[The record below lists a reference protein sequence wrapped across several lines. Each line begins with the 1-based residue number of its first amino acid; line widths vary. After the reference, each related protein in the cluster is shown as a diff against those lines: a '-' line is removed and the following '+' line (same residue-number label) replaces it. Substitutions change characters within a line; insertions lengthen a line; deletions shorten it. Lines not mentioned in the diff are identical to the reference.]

1 METMLT
7 TLTKSFVEFAKS
19 GYRVPYRE
27 YKEIIREAKVIMG
40 LRDDYAMSLSLT
52 NLEVYKD
59 RIKELSKREREIRL
73 SAINAYFNE
82 EKLGNQ
88 LQLDQ
93 GGLKVINSSKNLN
106 LQQTGLDQYWVHLST
121 WASLSTLRGYKSDIK
136 QFLKM
141 ITIEVSDITEKEIEQ
156 YQRWL
161 LEKYPER
168 NTRVRKLRAVKSLF
182 DFLFTRDFIVSDPFK
197 RIKIGAVSLRE
208 QNLLVGALFAFLDA
222 GARKKEIMEL
232 RVKDVDLFN
241 EEFHVTLKG
250 GRRAS
255 YPIPSGNI
263 FFIRDWLKYRNA
275 SSDKLV
281 FYYKGKPLREPIM
294 YNLLYN
300 FQERTI
306 GTIIK
311 PHAFRHHLI
320 DILDEAGASVK
331 EIQSAGN
338 WLSPLTALRY
348 VSRKQ
353 NKKTIKKY
361 HPRG

>member
-1 METMLT
+1 
-7 TLTKSFVEFAKS
+7 
-19 GYRVPYRE
+19 
-27 YKEIIREAKVIMG
+27 MG

-197 RIKIGAVSLRE
+197 RIKIGAVSLRDNERIDDALISQLFECVTISPRTE